1 MADWLSQEPPEAC
14 DQVDQFVTALNNP
27 AGQTA
32 SGLTAAQFSGLS
44 TQATTL
50 RASTDDKLAKETIYA
65 AAVEKEKD
73 DYDAMAAN
81 FRTLYRAANS
91 NTNMT
96 DAFRGAAGMNI
107 RDTDPDPRPL
117 PVVTDLAFV
126 GRPSGN
132 NFGDWSAADSEGVT
146 WQIETAP
153 AEAGPWTV
161 IGTTSRTDF
170 LHEGAGAGVTR
181 KYRVVPKR
189 GNRVGEPSN
198 VAAVY

>member
-14 DQVDQFVTALNNP
+14 NQVDQFVAALNNP
-27 AGQTA
+27 SGTTA
-32 SGLTAAQFSGLS
+32 SGLTTAQLTGLAAR
-44 TQATTL
+44 ATTL
-50 RASTDDKLAKETIYA
+50 RASTADKLAKETAYT

-73 DYDAMAAN
+73 DYAVLAAE
-81 FRTLYRAANS
+81 FRALYRAANS
-91 NTNMT
+91 NLNMT
-96 DAFRGAAGMNI
+96 DAFRGAAGMTI
-107 RDTDPDPRPL
+107 RDTEPGPRPL
-117 PVVTDLAFV
+117 PEVTDAAAV

-132 NFGDWSAADSEGVT
+132 NFLDWSAADSEGVT
-146 WQIETAP
+146 WQVETAP

-170 LHEGAGAGVTR
+170 LHEGAGAGTTR

-198 VAAVY
+198 IAAVY